1 MRKGAVTVLFTRA
14 CGVSKLRQG
23 LLAEQSCVLHLLKVV
38 GAPEL
43 AADFALDGPH

>member
-1 MRKGAVTVLFTRA
+1 MREGAVTMLFA
-14 CGVSKLRQG
+14 WICSISKLRQG
-23 LLAEQSCVLHLLKVV
+23 LLAEQSCVLHLLEVV